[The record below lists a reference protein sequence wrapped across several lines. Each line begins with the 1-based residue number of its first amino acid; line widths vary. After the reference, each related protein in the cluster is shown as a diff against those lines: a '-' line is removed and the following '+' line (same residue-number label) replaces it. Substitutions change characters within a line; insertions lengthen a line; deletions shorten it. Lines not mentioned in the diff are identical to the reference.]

1 MNLDTSVFLFG
12 LLCAGLGAIVTGLF
26 WAAAVEREAQAR
38 VAAERLRRQVR
49 STSWTEAR
57 W

>member
-1 MNLDTSVFLFG
+1 MNALPLLMFG
-12 LLCAGLGAIVTGLF
+12 LLCAGIGAAITGVF
-26 WAAAVEREAQAR
+26 WAAAFEREHRAR
-38 VAAERLRRQVR
+38 VSLDYLRRQLR

>member
-1 MNLDTSVFLFG
+1 MNAAPLLLFG
-12 LLCAGLGAIVTGLF
+12 ALCAGLGALVTGLF
-26 WAAAVEREAQAR
+26 WAAAVERETQAR
-38 VAAERLRRQVR
+38 NNVARLRRHLR